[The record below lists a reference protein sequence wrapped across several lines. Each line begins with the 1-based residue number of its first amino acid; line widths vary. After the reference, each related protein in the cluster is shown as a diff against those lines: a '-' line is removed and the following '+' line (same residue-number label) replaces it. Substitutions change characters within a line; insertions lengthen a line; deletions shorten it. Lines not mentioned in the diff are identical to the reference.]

1 MQGGVKNLASEKSK
15 IQKTLGKISEK
26 GSKIS
31 EELGAEF
38 AAVKS
43 ALAAT
48 KGKKFAERSL

>member
-1 MQGGVKNLASEKSK
+1 VQGGVKNLASEKSK